1 MKYLYFSAAWCGPC
15 KTLGPIMDEV
25 SSEVSVQKIDVDLDY
40 ETAQKYGVRN
50 IPTVILV
57 DGVTEVKRFIGVQP
71 KQNYI
76 NAVKKIWIIEK
87 KVVY

>member
-1 MKYLYFSAAWCGPC
+1 MKYLYFSAQWCGPC
-15 KTLGPIMDEV
+15 KSLSPIMNEV
-25 SSEVSVQKIDVDLDY
+25 SSHVEVEKIDVDLDY
-40 ETAQKYGVRN
+40 EKAQKYGVRN

-76 NAVKKIWIIEK
+76 NAVK
-87 KVVY
+87 

>member
-1 MKYLYFSAAWCGPC
+1 MKYLYFSAQWCGPC
-15 KTLGPIMDEV
+15 KSLSPIMNEV
-25 SSEVSVQKIDVDLDY
+25 SSHIEVEKIDVDLDY
-40 ETAQKYGVRN
+40 EKAQKYGVRN

-76 NAVKKIWIIEK
+76 NAVK
-87 KVVY
+87 